1 MYMILNSPPV
11 LSVLYID
18 DEPFL
23 LNAGKRYPERSP
35 DISVSVASSVENAI
49 KLPDASASDVIISY
63 SLKRA

>member
-1 MYMILNSPPV
+1 V

-35 DISVSVASSVENAI
+35 DISVTVASSVENPI
-49 KLPDASASDVIISY
+49 ELPDASASDVIKSD
-63 SLKRA
+63 SMKRA